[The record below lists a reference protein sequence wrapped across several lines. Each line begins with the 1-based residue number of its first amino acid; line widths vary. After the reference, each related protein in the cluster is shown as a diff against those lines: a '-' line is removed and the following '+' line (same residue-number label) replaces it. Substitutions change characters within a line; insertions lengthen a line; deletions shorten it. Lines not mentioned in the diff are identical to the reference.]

1 MTGATVAKLD
11 DSPVYARGDGV
22 ETTLLIGRERCPA
35 AALTS
40 GLTRFPPGKKVPFH
54 YHNCDEQVTVI
65 EGEALVEIEGQESV
79 AVGRRDTTYI
89 PAGKS
94 HVDELA
100 KVAELAKDTV
110 IEDKVADMLT
120 EARENWL
127 RASMDAVKPRLT
139 MAVLPGCSDFV
150 DLGTLLE

>member
-1 MTGATVAKLD
+1 MTGAAIAKAG

-35 AALTS
+35 ATLTS

-54 YHNCDEQVTVI
+54 FHNCDEQVTII
-65 EGEALVEIEGQESV
+65 EGTALVEIEGQESV

-94 HVDELA
+94 HRFVNTGDGPLEILWIYTTDHVTRTFTETGETVEHLSA
-100 KVAELAKDTV
+100 GDRVSAE
-110 IEDKVADMLT
+110 
-120 EARENWL
+120 
-127 RASMDAVKPRLT
+127 
-139 MAVLPGCSDFV
+139 
-150 DLGTLLE
+150 

>member
-1 MTGATVAKLD
+1 MTGAVIAKAG

-22 ETTLLIGRERCPA
+22 ETTLLIGRERSAA

-54 YHNCDEQVTVI
+54 FHNCDEQVTVI
-65 EGEALVEIEGQESV
+65 EGEALVEIEGEESV

-94 HVDELA
+94 HRFINTGDGPLEILWIYTTDHVTRTFTETGETVEHLSAGDR
-100 KVAELAKDTV
+100 VSAE
-110 IEDKVADMLT
+110 
-120 EARENWL
+120 
-127 RASMDAVKPRLT
+127 
-139 MAVLPGCSDFV
+139 G
-150 DLGTLLE
+150 

>member
-1 MTGATVAKLD
+1 MSGATVAKLD

-54 YHNCDEQVTVI
+54 SHNCDEQVTI
-65 EGEALVEIEGQESV
+65 IDGEALVEIEGEESV
-79 AVGRRDTTYI
+79 AVGRRDTTYV

-94 HVDELA
+94 HRFINTGDGPLEILWIYTTDHVTRTFTETGETVEHLSAGDR
-100 KVAELAKDTV
+100 VSAE
-110 IEDKVADMLT
+110 
-120 EARENWL
+120 
-127 RASMDAVKPRLT
+127 
-139 MAVLPGCSDFV
+139 G
-150 DLGTLLE
+150 

>member
-22 ETTLLIGRERCPA
+22 ETILLIGRERCPA

-54 YHNCDEQVTVI
+54 FHNCDEQVTVI

-94 HVDELA
+94 HRFVNTGDGPLEILWIYTTDH
-100 KVAELAKDTV
+100 VTRTFTETGETV
-110 IEDKVADMLT
+110 EHLSAGDRV
-120 EARENWL
+120 
-127 RASMDAVKPRLT
+127 
-139 MAVLPGCSDFV
+139 SDS
-150 DLGTLLE
+150 D